1 MAYNTNI
8 TPGNPPLLWDKF
20 KSALDE
26 VNANFVTIGATLA
39 GGEQKTITNTTQA
52 SPVVVT
58 TSTAHGLTDGQR
70 VTITDVVGMTQLNG
84 NTYYADVL
92 TSNTFALYTDAG
104 ISSAVNGTGFTAYAS
119 GGKTQ
124 GLNEFST
131 LNLEALTTSVKPADD
146 AQKVLGDATHKWK
159 EVHVAETLA
168 TAGNEDNGLY
178 LGTAHV
184 KGESGKVDLPFG
196 STINGDLIIDP
207 EKRYFRYINL
217 DDGDIVEADHTNDTL
232 SFYGGT
238 GVQLVAGSDADSI
251 TFINDG
257 VTQAIASTG
266 ITVSSATGNVTFT
279 NTGVT
284 SAQNTT
290 NIPGRA
296 TGRTPGEGVTVSSTT
311 GAVQFTNTGVLEVQ
325 QGFGITVS
333 TDPAT
338 GVVTVSNGAPA
349 VPTFQQIAVDGQT
362 SLAADSTA
370 DILTFE
376 PGYGI
381 GITLDSPND
390 KITIAV
396 DSKIDITG
404 SVFADDSGLLVDGV
418 EGKIVGAVDT
428 TSLRTSESKIA
439 LGEDA
444 GQTSQGTASIAI
456 GSGAGQT
463 TQGYS
468 SVAMGDSAGQTTQ
481 GNNAVALGRRAQ
493 FTGGGDG
500 AVGIGYN
507 AGYTGQG
514 ANAVAI
520 GYDAGRTNQ
529 ATNSIVINATG
540 VALENT
546 TVSSLVIKTIRN
558 AESNTLLTYD
568 DTTGEVTYTD
578 AITTLAA
585 NIDQTTVNIGAT
597 TATAINIGNSG
608 STTTIDGTVSFSTA
622 LVANNIT
629 ADDSIQ
635 ITTAVGAN
643 NGITLNP
650 QGTDTSVNITA
661 DALRL
666 FGTPV
671 TDNIKAVGGLEG
683 DLTGSVFGD
692 DSAMLVN
699 GLDSKLVGDIDSVN
713 IHGQAFKADT
723 IVNNTGTTLDLT
735 AAGFL
740 NIYGGDTD
748 AGVSNIQLDKQG
760 INHIELKTEPGNPAD
775 PTDYARVAIN
785 AGTNEG
791 DVRIGTP
798 TSTRNQVVEVYNA
811 TVYGTLVGTIEGSIV
826 GDVKGSIVAD
836 DSTVIVDGVAGK
848 VLGPIS
854 TIVGDMESITG
865 PGAISIDTLS
875 TEITTTGADAFSIA
889 DGTIGQMKHIVLL
902 AHGGDATIEP
912 DTFANGTAVTLN
924 AANDC
929 VTLLYTTNG
938 WMIIAGQSFD
948 LNP

>member
-39 GGEQKTITNTTQA
+39 GGEQKTITNATQA

-119 GGKTQ
+119 GGNTQ

-159 EVHVAETLA
+159 EVHIAETLA
-168 TAGNEDNGLY
+168 SAGNEDNGLY

-266 ITVSSATGNVTFT
+266 ITVSSATGNVTIT

-296 TGRTPGEGVTVSSTT
+296 AGRTAGEGITVSSIT

-338 GVVTVSNGAPA
+338 GIATVSNGAPA

-362 SLAADSTA
+362 SIAADSTA
-370 DILTFE
+370 DILRFE

-396 DSKIDITG
+396 DPKIDITG

-418 EGKIVGAVDT
+418 EGKIVGDIETA
-428 TSLRTSESKIA
+428 SLRTSEDAIILGNGATAGAEAVSIGKNAGSSGDYSQAIGNNAGNTGQGVAAVA
-439 LGEDA
+439 LGSQSGETAQGDKTVAVGQYA
-444 GQTSQGTASIAI
+444 GKTSQGQNSIPIGWEAGKTSQGTTATAVGNSAGVTNQGQNATAIGAGAGVTNQGQNALAIGVGAGTTSQAANSIAI
-456 GSGAGQT
+456 
-463 TQGYS
+463 
-468 SVAMGDSAGQTTQ
+468 
-481 GNNAVALGRRAQ
+481 
-493 FTGGGDG
+493 
-500 AVGIGYN
+500 
-507 AGYTGQG
+507 
-514 ANAVAI
+514 
-520 GYDAGRTNQ
+520 
-529 ATNSIVINATG
+529 NATSG
-540 VALENT
+540 VLENT
-546 TVSSLVIKTIRN
+546 TASSLVIKPIRSVVGTTMLMYN
-558 AESNTLLTYD
+558 A
-568 DTTGEVTYTD
+568 TTGEVSHT
-578 AITTLAA
+578 
-585 NIDQTTVNIGAT
+585 
-597 TATAINIGNSG
+597 G
-608 STTTIDGTVSFSTA
+608 S
-622 LVANNIT
+622 
-629 ADDSIQ
+629 
-635 ITTAVGAN
+635 
-643 NGITLNP
+643 
-650 QGTDTSVNITA
+650 
-661 DALRL
+661 
-666 FGTPV
+666 PV
-671 TDNIKAVGGLEG
+671 TDIK
-683 DLTGSVFGD
+683 GSVFGD
-692 DSAMLVN
+692 DS
-699 GLDSKLVGDIDSVN
+699 
-713 IHGQAFKADT
+713 
-723 IVNNTGTTLDLT
+723 TLL
-735 AAGFL
+735 
-740 NIYGGDTD
+740 
-748 AGVSNIQLDKQG
+748 
-760 INHIELKTEPGNPAD
+760 
-775 PTDYARVAIN
+775 
-785 AGTNEG
+785 
-791 DVRIGTP
+791 
-798 TSTRNQVVEVYNA
+798 
-811 TVYGTLVGTIEGSIV
+811 
-826 GDVKGSIVAD
+826 
-836 DSTVIVDGVAGK
+836 VDGVS
-848 VLGPIS
+848 S
-854 TIVGDMESITG
+854 TI
-865 PGAISIDTLS
+865 PA
-875 TEITTTGADAFSIA
+875 A
-889 DGTIGQMKHIVLL
+889 VL
-902 AHGGDATIEP
+902 
-912 DTFANGTAVTLN
+912 NGTATIDIRGSVFGDDSSVVIDGATGTVTGKIAPN
-924 AANDC
+924 SAAPSSETEAAEVGEIRVDDNY
-929 VTLLYTTNG
+929 VYVRKSTG
-938 WMIIAGQSFD
+938 WGKIAIGGWV
-948 LNP
+948 

>member
-39 GGEQKTITNTTQA
+39 GGEQKTITNATQA

-159 EVHVAETLA
+159 EVHVAETLDS
-168 TAGNEDNGLY
+168 AGNEDNGLY

-266 ITVSSATGNVTFT
+266 ITVSSATGNVTIT

-296 TGRTPGEGVTVSSTT
+296 AGRTAGEGITVSSIT

-362 SLAADSTA
+362 SIAADSTA

-381 GITLDSPND
+381 GITLTSIED

-396 DSKIDITG
+396 DPKIDITG

-428 TSLRTSESKIA
+428 TSLRTSEFKIA
-439 LGEDA
+439 LGKSTGETNQGNLAVAIGYEAGQENQGANSVAIGANSGETNQGGDAVAVGIDAGGTSQGDFSIAVGYYA
-444 GQTSQGTASIAI
+444 GQTSQGQNSIAI
-456 GSGAGQT
+456 GWEAGKTSQGTTATAVGNSAGVTNQGQNATAIGAGAGVT
-463 TQGYS
+463 NQG
-468 SVAMGDSAGQTTQ
+468 Q
-481 GNNAVALGRRAQ
+481 NAL
-493 FTGGGDG
+493 
-500 AVGIGYN
+500 
-507 AGYTGQG
+507 
-514 ANAVAI
+514 AI
-520 GYDAGRTNQ
+520 GVGAGTTSQ
-529 ATNSIVINATG
+529 AANSIAINATSG
-540 VALENT
+540 VLENT
-546 TVSSLVIKTIRN
+546 TASSLVIKPIRSVVGTTMLMYN
-558 AESNTLLTYD
+558 A
-568 DTTGEVTYTD
+568 TTGEVSHT
-578 AITTLAA
+578 
-585 NIDQTTVNIGAT
+585 
-597 TATAINIGNSG
+597 G
-608 STTTIDGTVSFSTA
+608 S
-622 LVANNIT
+622 
-629 ADDSIQ
+629 
-635 ITTAVGAN
+635 
-643 NGITLNP
+643 
-650 QGTDTSVNITA
+650 
-661 DALRL
+661 
-666 FGTPV
+666 PV
-671 TDNIKAVGGLEG
+671 TDIK
-683 DLTGSVFGD
+683 GSVFGD
-692 DSAMLVN
+692 DS
-699 GLDSKLVGDIDSVN
+699 
-713 IHGQAFKADT
+713 
-723 IVNNTGTTLDLT
+723 TLL
-735 AAGFL
+735 
-740 NIYGGDTD
+740 
-748 AGVSNIQLDKQG
+748 
-760 INHIELKTEPGNPAD
+760 
-775 PTDYARVAIN
+775 
-785 AGTNEG
+785 
-791 DVRIGTP
+791 
-798 TSTRNQVVEVYNA
+798 
-811 TVYGTLVGTIEGSIV
+811 
-826 GDVKGSIVAD
+826 
-836 DSTVIVDGVAGK
+836 VDGVS
-848 VLGPIS
+848 S
-854 TIVGDMESITG
+854 TI
-865 PGAISIDTLS
+865 PA
-875 TEITTTGADAFSIA
+875 A
-889 DGTIGQMKHIVLL
+889 VL
-902 AHGGDATIEP
+902 
-912 DTFANGTAVTLN
+912 NGTATIDIRGSVFGDDSSVVIDGATGTVTGKIAPN
-924 AANDC
+924 SAAPSSETEAAEVGEIRVDDNY
-929 VTLLYTTNG
+929 VYVRKSTG
-938 WMIIAGQSFD
+938 WGKIAIGGWG
-948 LNP
+948 

>member
-39 GGEQKTITNTTQA
+39 GGEQKTITNATQA

-159 EVHVAETLA
+159 EVHVAETLDS
-168 TAGNEDNGLY
+168 AGNEDNGLY

-266 ITVSSATGNVTFT
+266 ITVSSATGNVTIT

-296 TGRTPGEGVTVSSTT
+296 AGRTAGEGITVSSIT

-362 SLAADSTA
+362 SIAADSTA

-381 GITLDSPND
+381 GITLTSIED

-396 DSKIDITG
+396 DPKIDITG

-428 TSLRTSESKIA
+428 TSLRTSEFKIA
-439 LGEDA
+439 LGKSTGETNQGNLAVAIGYEAGQENQGANSVAIGANSGETNQGGDAVAVGIDAGGTSQGDFSIAVGYYA
-444 GQTSQGTASIAI
+444 GQTSQGQNSIAI
-456 GSGAGQT
+456 GWEAGKTSQGTTATAVGNSAGVTNQGQNATAIGAGAGVT
-463 TQGYS
+463 NQG
-468 SVAMGDSAGQTTQ
+468 Q
-481 GNNAVALGRRAQ
+481 NAL
-493 FTGGGDG
+493 
-500 AVGIGYN
+500 
-507 AGYTGQG
+507 
-514 ANAVAI
+514 AI
-520 GYDAGRTNQ
+520 GVGAGTTSQ
-529 ATNSIVINATG
+529 AANSIAINATSG
-540 VALENT
+540 VLENT
-546 TVSSLVIKTIRN
+546 TASSLVIKPIRSVVGTTMLMYN
-558 AESNTLLTYD
+558 A
-568 DTTGEVTYTD
+568 TTGEVSHT
-578 AITTLAA
+578 
-585 NIDQTTVNIGAT
+585 
-597 TATAINIGNSG
+597 G
-608 STTTIDGTVSFSTA
+608 S
-622 LVANNIT
+622 
-629 ADDSIQ
+629 
-635 ITTAVGAN
+635 
-643 NGITLNP
+643 
-650 QGTDTSVNITA
+650 
-661 DALRL
+661 
-666 FGTPV
+666 PV
-671 TDNIKAVGGLEG
+671 TDIK
-683 DLTGSVFGD
+683 GSVFGD
-692 DSAMLVN
+692 DS
-699 GLDSKLVGDIDSVN
+699 
-713 IHGQAFKADT
+713 
-723 IVNNTGTTLDLT
+723 TLL
-735 AAGFL
+735 
-740 NIYGGDTD
+740 
-748 AGVSNIQLDKQG
+748 
-760 INHIELKTEPGNPAD
+760 
-775 PTDYARVAIN
+775 
-785 AGTNEG
+785 
-791 DVRIGTP
+791 
-798 TSTRNQVVEVYNA
+798 
-811 TVYGTLVGTIEGSIV
+811 
-826 GDVKGSIVAD
+826 
-836 DSTVIVDGVAGK
+836 VDGVS
-848 VLGPIS
+848 S
-854 TIVGDMESITG
+854 TI
-865 PGAISIDTLS
+865 PA
-875 TEITTTGADAFSIA
+875 A
-889 DGTIGQMKHIVLL
+889 VL
-902 AHGGDATIEP
+902 
-912 DTFANGTAVTLN
+912 NGTATIDIRGSVFGDDSSVVIDGATGTVTGKIAPN
-924 AANDC
+924 SAAPSSETEAAEVGEIRVDDNY
-929 VTLLYTTNG
+929 VYVRKSTG
-938 WMIIAGQSFD
+938 WGKIAIGGWV
-948 LNP
+948 

>member
-39 GGEQKTITNTTQA
+39 GGEQKTITNATQA

-119 GGKTQ
+119 GGNTQ

-159 EVHVAETLA
+159 EVHIAETLA
-168 TAGNEDNGLY
+168 SAGNEDNGLY

-266 ITVSSATGNVTFT
+266 ITVSSATGNVTIT

-296 TGRTPGEGVTVSSTT
+296 AGRTAGEGITVSSIT

-338 GVVTVSNGAPA
+338 GIATVSNGAPA

-362 SLAADSTA
+362 SIAADSTA
-370 DILTFE
+370 DILRFE

-418 EGKIVGAVDT
+418 EGKIVGNIETA
-428 TSLRTSESKIA
+428 SLRTSEDAIILGNGATAGAEAVSIGKNAGDSGDYSQAIGNNAGNTGQGVAAVA
-439 LGEDA
+439 LGSQSGETAQGDKAVAVGQYA
-444 GQTSQGTASIAI
+444 GQTSQGQNSIAI
-456 GSGAGQT
+456 GWEAGKTSQGTTATAVGNSAGVTNQGQNATAIGAGAGVT
-463 TQGYS
+463 NQG
-468 SVAMGDSAGQTTQ
+468 Q
-481 GNNAVALGRRAQ
+481 NAL
-493 FTGGGDG
+493 
-500 AVGIGYN
+500 
-507 AGYTGQG
+507 
-514 ANAVAI
+514 AI
-520 GYDAGRTNQ
+520 GVGAGTTSQ
-529 ATNSIVINATG
+529 AANSIAINATSG
-540 VALENT
+540 VLENT
-546 TVSSLVIKTIRN
+546 TASSLVIKPIRSVVGTTMLMYN
-558 AESNTLLTYD
+558 A
-568 DTTGEVTYTD
+568 TTGEVSHT
-578 AITTLAA
+578 
-585 NIDQTTVNIGAT
+585 
-597 TATAINIGNSG
+597 G
-608 STTTIDGTVSFSTA
+608 S
-622 LVANNIT
+622 
-629 ADDSIQ
+629 
-635 ITTAVGAN
+635 
-643 NGITLNP
+643 
-650 QGTDTSVNITA
+650 
-661 DALRL
+661 
-666 FGTPV
+666 PV
-671 TDNIKAVGGLEG
+671 TDIK
-683 DLTGSVFGD
+683 GSVFGD
-692 DSAMLVN
+692 DS
-699 GLDSKLVGDIDSVN
+699 
-713 IHGQAFKADT
+713 
-723 IVNNTGTTLDLT
+723 TLL
-735 AAGFL
+735 
-740 NIYGGDTD
+740 
-748 AGVSNIQLDKQG
+748 
-760 INHIELKTEPGNPAD
+760 
-775 PTDYARVAIN
+775 
-785 AGTNEG
+785 
-791 DVRIGTP
+791 
-798 TSTRNQVVEVYNA
+798 
-811 TVYGTLVGTIEGSIV
+811 
-826 GDVKGSIVAD
+826 
-836 DSTVIVDGVAGK
+836 VDGVS
-848 VLGPIS
+848 S
-854 TIVGDMESITG
+854 TI
-865 PGAISIDTLS
+865 PA
-875 TEITTTGADAFSIA
+875 A
-889 DGTIGQMKHIVLL
+889 VL
-902 AHGGDATIEP
+902 
-912 DTFANGTAVTLN
+912 NGTATIDIRGSVFGDDSSVVIDGATGTVTGKIAPN
-924 AANDC
+924 SAAPSSETEAAEVGEIRVDDNY
-929 VTLLYTTNG
+929 VYVRKSTG
-938 WMIIAGQSFD
+938 WGRIAIGGWV
-948 LNP
+948 

>member
-39 GGEQKTITNTTQA
+39 GGEQKTITNATQA

-119 GGKTQ
+119 GGNTQ

-159 EVHVAETLA
+159 EVHIAETLA
-168 TAGNEDNGLY
+168 SAGNEDNGLY

-266 ITVSSATGNVTFT
+266 ITVSSATGNVTIT

-296 TGRTPGEGVTVSSTT
+296 AGRTAGEGITVSSIT

-362 SLAADSTA
+362 SIAADSTA

-381 GITLDSPND
+381 GITLTSVQD

-396 DSKIDITG
+396 DPKIDITG

-428 TSLRTSESKIA
+428 TSLRTSELKIA
-439 LGEDA
+439 LGKSTGETNQGSLAVAIGYEAGQENQGANSVAIGVNSGETNQGGDAVAVGIDAGGTSQGDFSIALGYYA
-444 GQTSQGTASIAI
+444 GQTSQGQNSIAI
-456 GSGAGQT
+456 GWQAGKTSQGTTATAVGNSAGVTNQGQDATAIGAGAGVT
-463 TQGYS
+463 NQG
-468 SVAMGDSAGQTTQ
+468 Q
-481 GNNAVALGRRAQ
+481 NAL
-493 FTGGGDG
+493 
-500 AVGIGYN
+500 
-507 AGYTGQG
+507 
-514 ANAVAI
+514 AI
-520 GYDAGRTNQ
+520 GAGAGTTSQ
-529 ATNSIVINATG
+529 AANSIAINATSG
-540 VALENT
+540 VLENT
-546 TVSSLVIKTIRN
+546 TASSLVIKPIRSVVGTTMLMYN
-558 AESNTLLTYD
+558 A
-568 DTTGEVTYTD
+568 TTGEVSHT
-578 AITTLAA
+578 
-585 NIDQTTVNIGAT
+585 
-597 TATAINIGNSG
+597 G
-608 STTTIDGTVSFSTA
+608 S
-622 LVANNIT
+622 
-629 ADDSIQ
+629 
-635 ITTAVGAN
+635 
-643 NGITLNP
+643 
-650 QGTDTSVNITA
+650 
-661 DALRL
+661 
-666 FGTPV
+666 PV
-671 TDNIKAVGGLEG
+671 TDIK
-683 DLTGSVFGD
+683 GSVFGD
-692 DSAMLVN
+692 DS
-699 GLDSKLVGDIDSVN
+699 
-713 IHGQAFKADT
+713 
-723 IVNNTGTTLDLT
+723 TLL
-735 AAGFL
+735 
-740 NIYGGDTD
+740 
-748 AGVSNIQLDKQG
+748 
-760 INHIELKTEPGNPAD
+760 
-775 PTDYARVAIN
+775 
-785 AGTNEG
+785 
-791 DVRIGTP
+791 
-798 TSTRNQVVEVYNA
+798 
-811 TVYGTLVGTIEGSIV
+811 
-826 GDVKGSIVAD
+826 
-836 DSTVIVDGVAGK
+836 VDGVS
-848 VLGPIS
+848 S
-854 TIVGDMESITG
+854 TI
-865 PGAISIDTLS
+865 PA
-875 TEITTTGADAFSIA
+875 A
-889 DGTIGQMKHIVLL
+889 VL
-902 AHGGDATIEP
+902 
-912 DTFANGTAVTLN
+912 NGTATIDIRGSVFGDDSSVVIDGATGTVTGKIAPN
-924 AANDC
+924 SAAPSSETEAAEVGEIRVDDNY
-929 VTLLYTTNG
+929 VYVRKSTG
-938 WMIIAGQSFD
+938 WGKIAIGGWV
-948 LNP
+948 

>member
-39 GGEQKTITNTTQA
+39 GGEQKTITNATQA

-119 GGKTQ
+119 GGNTQ

-159 EVHVAETLA
+159 EVHVAETLDS
-168 TAGNEDNGLY
+168 AGNEDNGLY

-266 ITVSSATGNVTFT
+266 ISVSSATGNVTIT

-290 NIPGRA
+290 NIPSRA
-296 TGRTPGEGVTVSSTT
+296 TGRTPGEGISVSATT

-338 GVVTVSNGAPA
+338 GVATVSNGAPA

-362 SLAADSTA
+362 SIAADSTA

-381 GITLDSPND
+381 GITLTSIED

-396 DSKIDITG
+396 DPKIDITG

-428 TSLRTSESKIA
+428 TSLRTSEFKIA
-439 LGEDA
+439 LGKSTGETNQGNLAVAIGYEAGQENQGANSVAIGANSGETNQGGDAVAVGIDAGGTSQGDFSIAVGYYA
-444 GQTSQGTASIAI
+444 GQTSQGQNSIAI
-456 GSGAGQT
+456 GWEAGKTSQGTTATAVGNSAGVTNQGQNATAIGAGAGVT
-463 TQGYS
+463 NQG
-468 SVAMGDSAGQTTQ
+468 Q
-481 GNNAVALGRRAQ
+481 NAL
-493 FTGGGDG
+493 
-500 AVGIGYN
+500 
-507 AGYTGQG
+507 
-514 ANAVAI
+514 AI
-520 GYDAGRTNQ
+520 GVGAGTTSQ
-529 ATNSIVINATG
+529 AANSIAINATSG
-540 VALENT
+540 VLENT
-546 TVSSLVIKTIRN
+546 TASSLVIKPIRSVVGTTMLMYN
-558 AESNTLLTYD
+558 A
-568 DTTGEVTYTD
+568 TTGEVSHT
-578 AITTLAA
+578 
-585 NIDQTTVNIGAT
+585 
-597 TATAINIGNSG
+597 G
-608 STTTIDGTVSFSTA
+608 S
-622 LVANNIT
+622 
-629 ADDSIQ
+629 
-635 ITTAVGAN
+635 
-643 NGITLNP
+643 
-650 QGTDTSVNITA
+650 
-661 DALRL
+661 
-666 FGTPV
+666 PV
-671 TDNIKAVGGLEG
+671 TDIK
-683 DLTGSVFGD
+683 GSVFGD
-692 DSAMLVN
+692 DS
-699 GLDSKLVGDIDSVN
+699 
-713 IHGQAFKADT
+713 
-723 IVNNTGTTLDLT
+723 TLL
-735 AAGFL
+735 
-740 NIYGGDTD
+740 
-748 AGVSNIQLDKQG
+748 
-760 INHIELKTEPGNPAD
+760 
-775 PTDYARVAIN
+775 
-785 AGTNEG
+785 
-791 DVRIGTP
+791 
-798 TSTRNQVVEVYNA
+798 
-811 TVYGTLVGTIEGSIV
+811 
-826 GDVKGSIVAD
+826 
-836 DSTVIVDGVAGK
+836 VDGVS
-848 VLGPIS
+848 S
-854 TIVGDMESITG
+854 TI
-865 PGAISIDTLS
+865 PA
-875 TEITTTGADAFSIA
+875 A
-889 DGTIGQMKHIVLL
+889 VL
-902 AHGGDATIEP
+902 
-912 DTFANGTAVTLN
+912 NGTATIDIRGSVFGDDSSVVIDGATGTVTGKIAPN
-924 AANDC
+924 SAAPSSESEVAEVGEIRVDDSY
-929 VTLLYTTNG
+929 VYVRKSTG
-938 WMIIAGQSFD
+938 WGKIAIGGWV
-948 LNP
+948 

>member
-39 GGEQKTITNTTQA
+39 GGEQKTITNATQA

-159 EVHVAETLA
+159 EVHVAETLDS
-168 TAGNEDNGLY
+168 AGNEDNGLY

-266 ITVSSATGNVTFT
+266 ISVSSATGNVTIT

-290 NIPGRA
+290 NIPSRA
-296 TGRTPGEGVTVSSTT
+296 TGRTPGEGISVSATT

-333 TDPAT
+333 TDGAT
-338 GVVTVSNGAPA
+338 GITTVSNGAPA

-362 SLAADSTA
+362 SIAADSTA

-376 PGYGI
+376 SGYGI

-396 DSKIDITG
+396 DPKIDITG

-428 TSLRTSESKIA
+428 TSLRTSEFKIA
-439 LGEDA
+439 LGKSTGETNQGNLAVAIGYEAGQENQGANSVAIGANSGETNQGGDAVAVGIDAGGTSQGDFSIAVGYYA
-444 GQTSQGTASIAI
+444 GQTSQGQNSIAI
-456 GSGAGQT
+456 GWEAGKTSQGTTATAVGNSAGVTNQGQNATAIGAGAGVT
-463 TQGYS
+463 NQG
-468 SVAMGDSAGQTTQ
+468 Q
-481 GNNAVALGRRAQ
+481 NAL
-493 FTGGGDG
+493 
-500 AVGIGYN
+500 
-507 AGYTGQG
+507 
-514 ANAVAI
+514 AI
-520 GYDAGRTNQ
+520 GVGAGTTSQ
-529 ATNSIVINATG
+529 AANSIAINATSG
-540 VALENT
+540 VLENT
-546 TVSSLVIKTIRN
+546 TASSLVIKPIRSVVGTTMLMYN
-558 AESNTLLTYD
+558 A
-568 DTTGEVTYTD
+568 TTGEVSHT
-578 AITTLAA
+578 
-585 NIDQTTVNIGAT
+585 
-597 TATAINIGNSG
+597 G
-608 STTTIDGTVSFSTA
+608 S
-622 LVANNIT
+622 
-629 ADDSIQ
+629 
-635 ITTAVGAN
+635 
-643 NGITLNP
+643 
-650 QGTDTSVNITA
+650 
-661 DALRL
+661 
-666 FGTPV
+666 PV
-671 TDNIKAVGGLEG
+671 TDIK
-683 DLTGSVFGD
+683 GSVFGD
-692 DSAMLVN
+692 DS
-699 GLDSKLVGDIDSVN
+699 
-713 IHGQAFKADT
+713 
-723 IVNNTGTTLDLT
+723 TLL
-735 AAGFL
+735 
-740 NIYGGDTD
+740 
-748 AGVSNIQLDKQG
+748 
-760 INHIELKTEPGNPAD
+760 
-775 PTDYARVAIN
+775 
-785 AGTNEG
+785 
-791 DVRIGTP
+791 
-798 TSTRNQVVEVYNA
+798 
-811 TVYGTLVGTIEGSIV
+811 
-826 GDVKGSIVAD
+826 
-836 DSTVIVDGVAGK
+836 VDGVS
-848 VLGPIS
+848 S
-854 TIVGDMESITG
+854 TI
-865 PGAISIDTLS
+865 PA
-875 TEITTTGADAFSIA
+875 A
-889 DGTIGQMKHIVLL
+889 VL
-902 AHGGDATIEP
+902 
-912 DTFANGTAVTLN
+912 NGTATIDIRGSVFGDDSSVVIDGATGTVTGKIAPN
-924 AANDC
+924 SAAPSSESEVAEVGEIRVDDSY
-929 VTLLYTTNG
+929 VYVRKSTG
-938 WMIIAGQSFD
+938 WGKIAIGGWV
-948 LNP
+948 

>member
-39 GGEQKTITNTTQA
+39 GGEQKTITNATQA

-119 GGKTQ
+119 GGNTQ

-159 EVHVAETLA
+159 EVHIAETLA
-168 TAGNEDNGLY
+168 SAGNEDNGLY

-266 ITVSSATGNVTFT
+266 ITVSSATGNVTIT

-296 TGRTPGEGVTVSSTT
+296 AGRTAGEGITVSSIT

-362 SLAADSTA
+362 SIAADSTA

-381 GITLDSPND
+381 GITLTSIED

-396 DSKIDITG
+396 DPKIDITG

-428 TSLRTSESKIA
+428 TSLRTSELKIA
-439 LGEDA
+439 LGKSTGETNQGSLAVAIGYEAGQENQGANSVAIGVNSGETNQGGDAVAVGIDAGGTSQGDFSIAVGYYA
-444 GQTSQGTASIAI
+444 GQTSQGQNSIAI
-456 GSGAGQT
+456 GWEAGKTSQGTTATAVGNSAGVTNQGQNATAIGAGAGVT
-463 TQGYS
+463 NQG
-468 SVAMGDSAGQTTQ
+468 Q
-481 GNNAVALGRRAQ
+481 NAL
-493 FTGGGDG
+493 
-500 AVGIGYN
+500 
-507 AGYTGQG
+507 
-514 ANAVAI
+514 AI
-520 GYDAGRTNQ
+520 GVGAGTTSQ
-529 ATNSIVINATG
+529 AANSIAINATSG
-540 VALENT
+540 VLENT
-546 TVSSLVIKTIRN
+546 TASSLVIKPIRSVVGTTMLMYN
-558 AESNTLLTYD
+558 AA
-568 DTTGEVTYTD
+568 TGEVSHT
-578 AITTLAA
+578 
-585 NIDQTTVNIGAT
+585 
-597 TATAINIGNSG
+597 G
-608 STTTIDGTVSFSTA
+608 S
-622 LVANNIT
+622 
-629 ADDSIQ
+629 
-635 ITTAVGAN
+635 
-643 NGITLNP
+643 
-650 QGTDTSVNITA
+650 
-661 DALRL
+661 
-666 FGTPV
+666 PV
-671 TDNIKAVGGLEG
+671 TDIK
-683 DLTGSVFGD
+683 GSVFGD
-692 DSAMLVN
+692 DS
-699 GLDSKLVGDIDSVN
+699 
-713 IHGQAFKADT
+713 
-723 IVNNTGTTLDLT
+723 TLL
-735 AAGFL
+735 
-740 NIYGGDTD
+740 
-748 AGVSNIQLDKQG
+748 
-760 INHIELKTEPGNPAD
+760 
-775 PTDYARVAIN
+775 
-785 AGTNEG
+785 
-791 DVRIGTP
+791 
-798 TSTRNQVVEVYNA
+798 
-811 TVYGTLVGTIEGSIV
+811 
-826 GDVKGSIVAD
+826 
-836 DSTVIVDGVAGK
+836 VDGVS
-848 VLGPIS
+848 S
-854 TIVGDMESITG
+854 TI
-865 PGAISIDTLS
+865 PA
-875 TEITTTGADAFSIA
+875 A
-889 DGTIGQMKHIVLL
+889 VL
-902 AHGGDATIEP
+902 
-912 DTFANGTAVTLN
+912 NGTATIDIRGSVFGDDSSVVIDGATGTVTGKIAPN
-924 AANDC
+924 SAAPGSETEAAEVGEIRVDDNY
-929 VTLLYTTNG
+929 VYVRKSTG
-938 WMIIAGQSFD
+938 WGRIAIGGWV
-948 LNP
+948 

>member
-39 GGEQKTITNTTQA
+39 GGEQKTITNATQA

-92 TSNTFALYTDAG
+92 TGNTFALYTDAG
-104 ISSAVNGTGFTAYAS
+104 ISSAVNGTAFTAYSS

-131 LNLEALTTSVKPADD
+131 LNLEALTTSVKPAADSV
-146 AQKVLGDATHKWK
+146 KVLGDATHKWK
-159 EVHVAETLA
+159 EVHVAETLSS
-168 TAGNEDNGLY
+168 AGNEDNGLY

-266 ITVSSATGNVTFT
+266 ITVSSATGNVTIT

-296 TGRTPGEGVTVSSTT
+296 AGRTAGEGITVSSIT

-362 SLAADSTA
+362 SIAADSTA

-381 GITLDSPND
+381 GITLTSIED

-396 DSKIDITG
+396 DPKIDITG

-418 EGKIVGAVDT
+418 EGKIIGPVDT
-428 TSLRTSESKIA
+428 TSLRTSEITIA
-439 LGEDA
+439 LGKQTGKTSQGDFAVAIGNLAGETSQGLGAVAVGYYAGKTTQGTSAVALGDQAGETSQGNSAVAIGDQAGETTQGAESVAIGKGSGETTQGTYAQAIGNNAGNTNQGQNAVALGSQAGENNQGAKAIALGQYA
-444 GQTSQGTASIAI
+444 GQTSQAA
-456 GSGAGQT
+456 
-463 TQGYS
+463 
-468 SVAMGDSAGQTTQ
+468 
-481 GNNAVALGRRAQ
+481 
-493 FTGGGDG
+493 
-500 AVGIGYN
+500 
-507 AGYTGQG
+507 
-514 ANAVAI
+514 
-520 GYDAGRTNQ
+520 
-529 ATNSIVINATG
+529 NSIVINATG
-540 VALENT
+540 SAVENT
-546 TVSSLVIKTIRN
+546 TASSLVIKPIRN
-558 AESNTLLTYD
+558 AVG
-568 DTTGEVTYTD
+568 TTMLMYNATSGEVSYT
-578 AITTLAA
+578 
-585 NIDQTTVNIGAT
+585 
-597 TATAINIGNSG
+597 G
-608 STTTIDGTVSFSTA
+608 S
-622 LVANNIT
+622 
-629 ADDSIQ
+629 
-635 ITTAVGAN
+635 
-643 NGITLNP
+643 
-650 QGTDTSVNITA
+650 
-661 DALRL
+661 
-666 FGTPV
+666 PV
-671 TDNIKAVGGLEG
+671 TDIK
-683 DLTGSVFGD
+683 GSVFGD
-692 DSAMLVN
+692 DSTL
-699 GLDSKLVGDIDSVN
+699 LID
-713 IHGQAFKADT
+713 A
-723 IVNNTGTTLDLT
+723 
-735 AAGFL
+735 
-740 NIYGGDTD
+740 
-748 AGVSNIQLDKQG
+748 VS
-760 INHIELKTEPGNPAD
+760 
-775 PTDYARVAIN
+775 
-785 AGTNEG
+785 
-791 DVRIGTP
+791 
-798 TSTRNQVVEVYNA
+798 
-811 TVYGTLVGTIEGSIV
+811 
-826 GDVKGSIVAD
+826 
-836 DSTVIVDGVAGK
+836 
-848 VLGPIS
+848 S
-854 TIVGDMESITG
+854 TI
-865 PGAISIDTLS
+865 PA
-875 TEITTTGADAFSIA
+875 A
-889 DGTIGQMKHIVLL
+889 VL
-902 AHGGDATIEP
+902 
-912 DTFANGTAVTLN
+912 NGTATIDIRGSVFGDDSSVVIDGATGTVTGKIAPN
-924 AANDC
+924 SAAPSSESEVAEVGEIRVDDSY
-929 VTLLYTTNG
+929 VYVRKSTG
-938 WMIIAGQSFD
+938 WGKIAIGGWV
-948 LNP
+948 

>member
-39 GGEQKTITNTTQA
+39 GGEQKTITNATQA

-119 GGKTQ
+119 GGNTQ

-159 EVHVAETLA
+159 EVHIAETLA
-168 TAGNEDNGLY
+168 SAGNEDNGLY

-266 ITVSSATGNVTFT
+266 ITVSSATGNVTIT

-296 TGRTPGEGVTVSSTT
+296 AGRTAGEGITVSSIT

-362 SLAADSTA
+362 SIAADSTA

-381 GITLDSPND
+381 GITLTSIED

-396 DSKIDITG
+396 DPKIDITG

-428 TSLRTSESKIA
+428 TSLRTSELKIA
-439 LGEDA
+439 LGKSTGETNQGSLAVAIGYEAGQENQGANSVAIGVNSGETNQGGDAVAVGIDAGGTSQGDFSIALGYYA
-444 GQTSQGTASIAI
+444 GQTSQGQNSIAI
-456 GSGAGQT
+456 GWQAGKTSQGTTATAVGNSAGVTNQGQDATAIGAGAGVT
-463 TQGYS
+463 NQG
-468 SVAMGDSAGQTTQ
+468 Q
-481 GNNAVALGRRAQ
+481 NAL
-493 FTGGGDG
+493 
-500 AVGIGYN
+500 
-507 AGYTGQG
+507 
-514 ANAVAI
+514 AI
-520 GYDAGRTNQ
+520 GAGAGTTSQ
-529 ATNSIVINATG
+529 AANSIAINATSG
-540 VALENT
+540 VLENT
-546 TVSSLVIKTIRN
+546 TASSLVIKPIRSVVGTTMLMYN
-558 AESNTLLTYD
+558 A
-568 DTTGEVTYTD
+568 TTGEVSHT
-578 AITTLAA
+578 
-585 NIDQTTVNIGAT
+585 
-597 TATAINIGNSG
+597 G
-608 STTTIDGTVSFSTA
+608 S
-622 LVANNIT
+622 
-629 ADDSIQ
+629 
-635 ITTAVGAN
+635 
-643 NGITLNP
+643 
-650 QGTDTSVNITA
+650 
-661 DALRL
+661 
-666 FGTPV
+666 PV
-671 TDNIKAVGGLEG
+671 TDIK
-683 DLTGSVFGD
+683 GSVFGD
-692 DSAMLVN
+692 DS
-699 GLDSKLVGDIDSVN
+699 
-713 IHGQAFKADT
+713 
-723 IVNNTGTTLDLT
+723 TLL
-735 AAGFL
+735 
-740 NIYGGDTD
+740 
-748 AGVSNIQLDKQG
+748 
-760 INHIELKTEPGNPAD
+760 
-775 PTDYARVAIN
+775 
-785 AGTNEG
+785 
-791 DVRIGTP
+791 
-798 TSTRNQVVEVYNA
+798 
-811 TVYGTLVGTIEGSIV
+811 
-826 GDVKGSIVAD
+826 
-836 DSTVIVDGVAGK
+836 VDGVS
-848 VLGPIS
+848 S
-854 TIVGDMESITG
+854 TI
-865 PGAISIDTLS
+865 PA
-875 TEITTTGADAFSIA
+875 A
-889 DGTIGQMKHIVLL
+889 VL
-902 AHGGDATIEP
+902 
-912 DTFANGTAVTLN
+912 NGTATIDIRGSVFGDDSSVVIDGATGTVTGKIAPN
-924 AANDC
+924 SAAPSSETEAAEVGEIRVDDNY
-929 VTLLYTTNG
+929 VYVRKSTG
-938 WMIIAGQSFD
+938 WGKIAIGGWV
-948 LNP
+948 

>member
-39 GGEQKTITNTTQA
+39 GGEQKTITNATQA

-119 GGKTQ
+119 GGNTQ

-159 EVHVAETLA
+159 EVHVAETLDS
-168 TAGNEDNGLY
+168 AGNEDNGLY

-266 ITVSSATGNVTFT
+266 ITVSSATGNVTIT

-296 TGRTPGEGVTVSSTT
+296 AGRTAGEGITVSSIT

-362 SLAADSTA
+362 SIAADSTA

-381 GITLDSPND
+381 GITLTSIED

-396 DSKIDITG
+396 DPKIDITG

-428 TSLRTSESKIA
+428 TSLRTSEFKIA
-439 LGEDA
+439 LGKSTGETNQGNLAVAIGYEAGQENQGANSVAIGANSGETNQGGDAVAVGIDAGGTSQGDFSIAVGYYA
-444 GQTSQGTASIAI
+444 GQTSQGQNSIAI
-456 GSGAGQT
+456 GWEAGKTSQGTTATAVGNSAGVTNQGQNATAIGAGAGVT
-463 TQGYS
+463 NQG
-468 SVAMGDSAGQTTQ
+468 Q
-481 GNNAVALGRRAQ
+481 NAL
-493 FTGGGDG
+493 
-500 AVGIGYN
+500 
-507 AGYTGQG
+507 
-514 ANAVAI
+514 AI
-520 GYDAGRTNQ
+520 GVGAGTTSQ
-529 ATNSIVINATG
+529 AANSIAINATSG
-540 VALENT
+540 VLENT
-546 TVSSLVIKTIRN
+546 TASSLVIKPIRSVVGTTMLMYN
-558 AESNTLLTYD
+558 A
-568 DTTGEVTYTD
+568 TTGEVSHT
-578 AITTLAA
+578 
-585 NIDQTTVNIGAT
+585 
-597 TATAINIGNSG
+597 G
-608 STTTIDGTVSFSTA
+608 S
-622 LVANNIT
+622 
-629 ADDSIQ
+629 
-635 ITTAVGAN
+635 
-643 NGITLNP
+643 
-650 QGTDTSVNITA
+650 
-661 DALRL
+661 
-666 FGTPV
+666 PV
-671 TDNIKAVGGLEG
+671 TDIK
-683 DLTGSVFGD
+683 GSVFGD
-692 DSAMLVN
+692 DS
-699 GLDSKLVGDIDSVN
+699 
-713 IHGQAFKADT
+713 
-723 IVNNTGTTLDLT
+723 TLL
-735 AAGFL
+735 
-740 NIYGGDTD
+740 
-748 AGVSNIQLDKQG
+748 
-760 INHIELKTEPGNPAD
+760 
-775 PTDYARVAIN
+775 
-785 AGTNEG
+785 
-791 DVRIGTP
+791 
-798 TSTRNQVVEVYNA
+798 
-811 TVYGTLVGTIEGSIV
+811 
-826 GDVKGSIVAD
+826 
-836 DSTVIVDGVAGK
+836 VDGVS
-848 VLGPIS
+848 S
-854 TIVGDMESITG
+854 TI
-865 PGAISIDTLS
+865 PA
-875 TEITTTGADAFSIA
+875 A
-889 DGTIGQMKHIVLL
+889 VL
-902 AHGGDATIEP
+902 
-912 DTFANGTAVTLN
+912 NGTATIDIRGSVFGDDSSVVIDGATGTVTGKIAPN
-924 AANDC
+924 SAAPSSETEAAEVGEIRVDDNY
-929 VTLLYTTNG
+929 VYVRKSTG
-938 WMIIAGQSFD
+938 WGKIAIGGWG
-948 LNP
+948 

>member
-39 GGEQKTITNTTQA
+39 GGEQKTITNATQA

-104 ISSAVNGTGFTAYAS
+104 ISSAVNGTAFTAYSS

-131 LNLEALTTSVKPADD
+131 LNLEALTTSVKPAADSV
-146 AQKVLGDATHKWK
+146 KVLGDATHKWK
-159 EVHVAETLA
+159 EVHVAETLSS
-168 TAGNEDNGLY
+168 AGNEDNGLY

-266 ITVSSATGNVTFT
+266 ITVSSATGNVTIT

-290 NIPGRA
+290 NIPSRA
-296 TGRTPGEGVTVSSTT
+296 TGRTPGEGISVSATT

-333 TDPAT
+333 TDGAT
-338 GVVTVSNGAPA
+338 GITTVSNGAPA

-390 KITIAV
+390 KITIAF
-396 DSKIDITG
+396 DPKIDITG

-439 LGEDA
+439 LGSSAGETNQGSDAIAIGEWA
-444 GQTSQGTASIAI
+444 GQTSQGEDAVAIGDEAGQNNQGAKAIAIGYQAGEDNQIGDAIAIGNQAGEDNQGSAAIAIGYRAGELTQLGGSVAIGYQAGYNSQAEEAVAIGHQAGETSQSASSIAI
-456 GSGAGQT
+456 GDEA
-463 TQGYS
+463 
-468 SVAMGDSAGQTTQ
+468 
-481 GNNAVALGRRAQ
+481 AQ
-493 FTGGGDG
+493 S
-500 AVGIGYN
+500 
-507 AGYTGQG
+507 GQG
-514 ANAVAI
+514 GNAIAI
-520 GYDAGRTNQ
+520 GERAGHLNQ
-529 ATNSIVINATG
+529 HANTIVINAQTETE
-540 VALENT
+540 LNT
-546 TVSSLVIKTIRN
+546 TQTGEFIVKPVRN
-558 AESNTLLTYD
+558 AVGTTMLMYNA
-568 DTTGEVTYTD
+568 TTGEVSYT
-578 AITTLAA
+578 
-585 NIDQTTVNIGAT
+585 
-597 TATAINIGNSG
+597 G
-608 STTTIDGTVSFSTA
+608 S
-622 LVANNIT
+622 
-629 ADDSIQ
+629 
-635 ITTAVGAN
+635 
-643 NGITLNP
+643 
-650 QGTDTSVNITA
+650 
-661 DALRL
+661 
-666 FGTPV
+666 PV
-671 TDNIKAVGGLEG
+671 TDIK
-683 DLTGSVFGD
+683 GSVFGD
-692 DSAMLVN
+692 DSTL
-699 GLDSKLVGDIDSVN
+699 LID
-713 IHGQAFKADT
+713 A
-723 IVNNTGTTLDLT
+723 
-735 AAGFL
+735 
-740 NIYGGDTD
+740 
-748 AGVSNIQLDKQG
+748 VS
-760 INHIELKTEPGNPAD
+760 
-775 PTDYARVAIN
+775 
-785 AGTNEG
+785 
-791 DVRIGTP
+791 
-798 TSTRNQVVEVYNA
+798 
-811 TVYGTLVGTIEGSIV
+811 
-826 GDVKGSIVAD
+826 
-836 DSTVIVDGVAGK
+836 
-848 VLGPIS
+848 S
-854 TIVGDMESITG
+854 TI
-865 PGAISIDTLS
+865 PA
-875 TEITTTGADAFSIA
+875 A
-889 DGTIGQMKHIVLL
+889 VL
-902 AHGGDATIEP
+902 
-912 DTFANGTAVTLN
+912 NGTATIDIRGSVFGDDSSVVIDGATGTVTGKIAPN
-924 AANDC
+924 SAAPSSESEVAEVGEIRVDDSY
-929 VTLLYTTNG
+929 VYVRKSTG
-938 WMIIAGQSFD
+938 WGKIAIGGWV
-948 LNP
+948 

>member
-439 LGEDA
+439 LGSSAGETNQGSDAIAIGEQA
-444 GQTSQGTASIAI
+444 GQTNQGEDAVAIGDEAGQNNQGANAIAIGYQAGEENQVSNAIAIGNQAGETTQGSAAIAIGYRAGELTQLGGSVAIGYQAGYNSQAEEAVAIGHQAGETSQSASSIAI
-456 GSGAGQT
+456 GDEAGQ
-463 TQGYS
+463 S
-468 SVAMGDSAGQTTQ
+468 
-481 GNNAVALGRRAQ
+481 
-493 FTGGGDG
+493 
-500 AVGIGYN
+500 
-507 AGYTGQG
+507 GQG
-514 ANAVAI
+514 GNAIAI
-520 GYDAGRTNQ
+520 GERAGHLNQ
-529 ATNSIVINATG
+529 HANTIVINAQTETE
-540 VALENT
+540 LNT
-546 TVSSLVIKTIRN
+546 TQTGEFIVKPVRN
-558 AESNTLLTYD
+558 AVGTTMLMYNA
-568 DTTGEVTYTD
+568 TTGEVSYT
-578 AITTLAA
+578 
-585 NIDQTTVNIGAT
+585 
-597 TATAINIGNSG
+597 G
-608 STTTIDGTVSFSTA
+608 S
-622 LVANNIT
+622 
-629 ADDSIQ
+629 
-635 ITTAVGAN
+635 
-643 NGITLNP
+643 
-650 QGTDTSVNITA
+650 
-661 DALRL
+661 
-666 FGTPV
+666 PV
-671 TDNIKAVGGLEG
+671 TDIK
-683 DLTGSVFGD
+683 GSVFGD
-692 DSAMLVN
+692 DSTL
-699 GLDSKLVGDIDSVN
+699 LID
-713 IHGQAFKADT
+713 A
-723 IVNNTGTTLDLT
+723 
-735 AAGFL
+735 
-740 NIYGGDTD
+740 
-748 AGVSNIQLDKQG
+748 VS
-760 INHIELKTEPGNPAD
+760 
-775 PTDYARVAIN
+775 
-785 AGTNEG
+785 
-791 DVRIGTP
+791 
-798 TSTRNQVVEVYNA
+798 
-811 TVYGTLVGTIEGSIV
+811 
-826 GDVKGSIVAD
+826 
-836 DSTVIVDGVAGK
+836 
-848 VLGPIS
+848 S
-854 TIVGDMESITG
+854 TI
-865 PGAISIDTLS
+865 PA
-875 TEITTTGADAFSIA
+875 A
-889 DGTIGQMKHIVLL
+889 VL
-902 AHGGDATIEP
+902 
-912 DTFANGTAVTLN
+912 NGTATIDIRGSVFGDDSSVVIDGATGTVTGKIAPN
-924 AANDC
+924 SAAPGSETEAAEVGEIRVDDSY
-929 VTLLYTTNG
+929 VYVRKSTG
-938 WMIIAGQSFD
+938 WGRIAIGGWV
-948 LNP
+948 

>member
-8 TPGNPPLLWDKF
+8 QPGTPPLVWDRF

-39 GGEQKTITNTTQA
+39 GGEQKTITNATQA

-92 TSNTFALYTDAG
+92 TSNTFALYTDTG
-104 ISSAVNGTGFTAYAS
+104 ISSAVNGTGFTAYTS

-131 LNLEALTTSVKPADD
+131 LNLEALTTSVKPAADSI
-146 AQKVLGDATHKWK
+146 KVLGDATHKWK

-266 ITVSSATGNVTFT
+266 ITVSSATGNVTIT

-290 NIPGRA
+290 NIPSRA
-296 TGRTPGEGVTVSSTT
+296 TGRTPGEGISVSATT

-333 TDPAT
+333 TDGAT
-338 GVVTVSNGAPA
+338 GITTVSNGAPA

-390 KITIAV
+390 KITIAF
-396 DSKIDITG
+396 DPKIDITG

-418 EGKIVGAVDT
+418 EGKIVGAVAT

-439 LGEDA
+439 LGLSAGETNQGSDAIAIGEQA
-444 GQTSQGTASIAI
+444 GQTNQGEDAVAIGDEAGQNNQGAKAIAIGYQAGEENQVGNAIAIGNQAGEDTQGSAAIAIGYRAGELTQLGGSVAIGYQAGYNSQAEEAVAIGHQAGETNQAASSIAI
-456 GSGAGQT
+456 GDEAGQ
-463 TQGYS
+463 S
-468 SVAMGDSAGQTTQ
+468 
-481 GNNAVALGRRAQ
+481 
-493 FTGGGDG
+493 
-500 AVGIGYN
+500 
-507 AGYTGQG
+507 GQG
-514 ANAVAI
+514 GNAIAI
-520 GYDAGRTNQ
+520 GERAGHLNQ
-529 ATNSIVINATG
+529 HANTIVINAQTETE
-540 VALENT
+540 LNT
-546 TVSSLVIKTIRN
+546 TQTGEFIVKPVRN
-558 AESNTLLTYD
+558 AVGTTMLMYNA
-568 DTTGEVTYTD
+568 TTGEVSYT
-578 AITTLAA
+578 
-585 NIDQTTVNIGAT
+585 
-597 TATAINIGNSG
+597 G
-608 STTTIDGTVSFSTA
+608 S
-622 LVANNIT
+622 
-629 ADDSIQ
+629 
-635 ITTAVGAN
+635 
-643 NGITLNP
+643 
-650 QGTDTSVNITA
+650 
-661 DALRL
+661 
-666 FGTPV
+666 PV
-671 TDNIKAVGGLEG
+671 TDIK
-683 DLTGSVFGD
+683 GSVFGD
-692 DSAMLVN
+692 DSTL
-699 GLDSKLVGDIDSVN
+699 LID
-713 IHGQAFKADT
+713 A
-723 IVNNTGTTLDLT
+723 
-735 AAGFL
+735 
-740 NIYGGDTD
+740 
-748 AGVSNIQLDKQG
+748 VS
-760 INHIELKTEPGNPAD
+760 
-775 PTDYARVAIN
+775 
-785 AGTNEG
+785 
-791 DVRIGTP
+791 
-798 TSTRNQVVEVYNA
+798 
-811 TVYGTLVGTIEGSIV
+811 
-826 GDVKGSIVAD
+826 
-836 DSTVIVDGVAGK
+836 
-848 VLGPIS
+848 S
-854 TIVGDMESITG
+854 TI
-865 PGAISIDTLS
+865 PA
-875 TEITTTGADAFSIA
+875 A
-889 DGTIGQMKHIVLL
+889 VL
-902 AHGGDATIEP
+902 
-912 DTFANGTAVTLN
+912 NGTATIDIRGSVFGDDSSVVIDGATGTVTGKIAPN
-924 AANDC
+924 SAAPSSETEVAEVGEIRVDDSY
-929 VTLLYTTNG
+929 VYVRKSTG
-938 WMIIAGQSFD
+938 WGKIAIGGWV
-948 LNP
+948 

>member
-39 GGEQKTITNTTQA
+39 GGEQKTITNATQA

-159 EVHVAETLA
+159 EVHVAETLDS
-168 TAGNEDNGLY
+168 AGNEDNGLY

-266 ITVSSATGNVTFT
+266 ITVSSATGNVTIT

-296 TGRTPGEGVTVSSTT
+296 AGRTAGEGITVSSIT

-362 SLAADSTA
+362 SIAADSTA

-381 GITLDSPND
+381 GITLTSIED

-396 DSKIDITG
+396 DPKIDITG

-428 TSLRTSESKIA
+428 TSLRTSEFKIA
-439 LGEDA
+439 LGKSTGETNQGNLAVAIGYEAGQENQGANSVAIGANSGETNQGGDAVAVGIDAGGTSQGDFSIAVGYYA
-444 GQTSQGTASIAI
+444 GQTSQGQNSIAI
-456 GSGAGQT
+456 GWEAGKTSQGTTATAVGNSAGVTNQGQNATAIGAGAGVT
-463 TQGYS
+463 NQG
-468 SVAMGDSAGQTTQ
+468 Q
-481 GNNAVALGRRAQ
+481 NAL
-493 FTGGGDG
+493 
-500 AVGIGYN
+500 
-507 AGYTGQG
+507 
-514 ANAVAI
+514 AI
-520 GYDAGRTNQ
+520 GVGAGTTSQ
-529 ATNSIVINATG
+529 AANSIAINATSG
-540 VALENT
+540 VLENT
-546 TVSSLVIKTIRN
+546 TASSLVIKPIRSVVGTTMLMYN
-558 AESNTLLTYD
+558 A
-568 DTTGEVTYTD
+568 TTGEVSHT
-578 AITTLAA
+578 
-585 NIDQTTVNIGAT
+585 
-597 TATAINIGNSG
+597 G
-608 STTTIDGTVSFSTA
+608 S
-622 LVANNIT
+622 
-629 ADDSIQ
+629 
-635 ITTAVGAN
+635 
-643 NGITLNP
+643 
-650 QGTDTSVNITA
+650 
-661 DALRL
+661 
-666 FGTPV
+666 PV
-671 TDNIKAVGGLEG
+671 TDIK
-683 DLTGSVFGD
+683 GSVFGD
-692 DSAMLVN
+692 DS
-699 GLDSKLVGDIDSVN
+699 
-713 IHGQAFKADT
+713 
-723 IVNNTGTTLDLT
+723 TLL
-735 AAGFL
+735 
-740 NIYGGDTD
+740 
-748 AGVSNIQLDKQG
+748 
-760 INHIELKTEPGNPAD
+760 
-775 PTDYARVAIN
+775 
-785 AGTNEG
+785 
-791 DVRIGTP
+791 
-798 TSTRNQVVEVYNA
+798 
-811 TVYGTLVGTIEGSIV
+811 
-826 GDVKGSIVAD
+826 
-836 DSTVIVDGVAGK
+836 VDGVS
-848 VLGPIS
+848 S
-854 TIVGDMESITG
+854 TI
-865 PGAISIDTLS
+865 PA
-875 TEITTTGADAFSIA
+875 A
-889 DGTIGQMKHIVLL
+889 VL
-902 AHGGDATIEP
+902 
-912 DTFANGTAVTLN
+912 NGTATIDIRGSVFGDDSSVVIDGATGTVTGKIAPN
-924 AANDC
+924 SAAPSSESEVAEVGEIRVDDSY
-929 VTLLYTTNG
+929 VYVRKSTG
-938 WMIIAGQSFD
+938 WGKIAIGGWV
-948 LNP
+948 

>member
-39 GGEQKTITNTTQA
+39 GGEQKTITNATQA

-58 TSTAHGLTDGQR
+58 TSTAHGLIDGQR

-119 GGKTQ
+119 GGNTQ

-159 EVHVAETLA
+159 EVHIAETLA
-168 TAGNEDNGLY
+168 SAGNEDNGLY

-266 ITVSSATGNVTFT
+266 ITVSSATGNVTIT

-296 TGRTPGEGVTVSSTT
+296 AGRTAGEGITVSSIT

-362 SLAADSTA
+362 SIAADSTA

-381 GITLDSPND
+381 GITLTSIED

-396 DSKIDITG
+396 DPKIDITG

-428 TSLRTSESKIA
+428 TSLRTSELKIA
-439 LGEDA
+439 LGKSTGETNQGSLAVAIGYEAGQENQGANSVAIGVNSGETNQGGDAVAVGIDAGGTSQGDFSIAVGYYA
-444 GQTSQGTASIAI
+444 GQTSQGQNSIAI
-456 GSGAGQT
+456 GWEAGKTSQGTTATAVGNSAGVTNQGQNATAIGAGAGVT
-463 TQGYS
+463 NQG
-468 SVAMGDSAGQTTQ
+468 Q
-481 GNNAVALGRRAQ
+481 NAL
-493 FTGGGDG
+493 
-500 AVGIGYN
+500 
-507 AGYTGQG
+507 
-514 ANAVAI
+514 AI
-520 GYDAGRTNQ
+520 GVGAGTTSQ
-529 ATNSIVINATG
+529 AANSIAINATSG
-540 VALENT
+540 VLENT
-546 TVSSLVIKTIRN
+546 TASSLVIKPIRSVVGTTMLMYN
-558 AESNTLLTYD
+558 AA
-568 DTTGEVTYTD
+568 TGEVSHT
-578 AITTLAA
+578 
-585 NIDQTTVNIGAT
+585 
-597 TATAINIGNSG
+597 G
-608 STTTIDGTVSFSTA
+608 S
-622 LVANNIT
+622 
-629 ADDSIQ
+629 
-635 ITTAVGAN
+635 
-643 NGITLNP
+643 
-650 QGTDTSVNITA
+650 
-661 DALRL
+661 
-666 FGTPV
+666 PV
-671 TDNIKAVGGLEG
+671 TDIK
-683 DLTGSVFGD
+683 GSVFGD
-692 DSAMLVN
+692 DS
-699 GLDSKLVGDIDSVN
+699 
-713 IHGQAFKADT
+713 
-723 IVNNTGTTLDLT
+723 TLL
-735 AAGFL
+735 
-740 NIYGGDTD
+740 
-748 AGVSNIQLDKQG
+748 
-760 INHIELKTEPGNPAD
+760 
-775 PTDYARVAIN
+775 
-785 AGTNEG
+785 
-791 DVRIGTP
+791 
-798 TSTRNQVVEVYNA
+798 
-811 TVYGTLVGTIEGSIV
+811 
-826 GDVKGSIVAD
+826 
-836 DSTVIVDGVAGK
+836 VDGVS
-848 VLGPIS
+848 S
-854 TIVGDMESITG
+854 TI
-865 PGAISIDTLS
+865 PA
-875 TEITTTGADAFSIA
+875 A
-889 DGTIGQMKHIVLL
+889 VL
-902 AHGGDATIEP
+902 
-912 DTFANGTAVTLN
+912 NGTATIDIRGSVFGDDSSVVIDGATGTVTGKIAPN
-924 AANDC
+924 SAAPGSETEAAEVGEIRVDDNY
-929 VTLLYTTNG
+929 VYVRKSTG
-938 WMIIAGQSFD
+938 WGRIAIGGWV
-948 LNP
+948 

>member
-1 MAYNTNI
+1 MAYNSNI
-8 TPGNPPLLWDKF
+8 QPGNPPLLWDKF
-20 KSALDE
+20 KSALDDI
-26 VNANFVTIGATLA
+26 NANFVTIGATLA
-39 GGEQKTITNTTQA
+39 GGEQKTITNATQA

-119 GGKTQ
+119 GGNTQ

-159 EVHVAETLA
+159 EVHIAETLA
-168 TAGNEDNGLY
+168 SAGNEDNGLY

-266 ITVSSATGNVTFT
+266 ITVSSATGNVTIT

-296 TGRTPGEGVTVSSTT
+296 AGRTAGEGITVSSIT

-362 SLAADSTA
+362 SIAADSTA

-381 GITLDSPND
+381 GITLTSIED

-396 DSKIDITG
+396 DPKIDITG

-428 TSLRTSESKIA
+428 TSLRTSELKIA
-439 LGEDA
+439 LGKSTGETNQGSLAVAIGYEAGQENQGANSVAIGVNSGETNQGGDAVAVGIDAGGTSQGDFSIAVGYYA
-444 GQTSQGTASIAI
+444 GQTSQGQNSIAI
-456 GSGAGQT
+456 GWEAGKTSQGTTATAVGNSAGVTNQGQNATAIGAGAGVT
-463 TQGYS
+463 NQG
-468 SVAMGDSAGQTTQ
+468 Q
-481 GNNAVALGRRAQ
+481 NAL
-493 FTGGGDG
+493 
-500 AVGIGYN
+500 
-507 AGYTGQG
+507 
-514 ANAVAI
+514 AI
-520 GYDAGRTNQ
+520 GVGAGTTSQ
-529 ATNSIVINATG
+529 AANSIAINATSG
-540 VALENT
+540 VLENT
-546 TVSSLVIKTIRN
+546 TASSLVIKPIRSVVGTTMLMYN
-558 AESNTLLTYD
+558 AA
-568 DTTGEVTYTD
+568 TGEVSHT
-578 AITTLAA
+578 
-585 NIDQTTVNIGAT
+585 
-597 TATAINIGNSG
+597 G
-608 STTTIDGTVSFSTA
+608 S
-622 LVANNIT
+622 
-629 ADDSIQ
+629 
-635 ITTAVGAN
+635 
-643 NGITLNP
+643 
-650 QGTDTSVNITA
+650 
-661 DALRL
+661 
-666 FGTPV
+666 PV
-671 TDNIKAVGGLEG
+671 TDIK
-683 DLTGSVFGD
+683 GSVFGD
-692 DSAMLVN
+692 DS
-699 GLDSKLVGDIDSVN
+699 
-713 IHGQAFKADT
+713 
-723 IVNNTGTTLDLT
+723 TLL
-735 AAGFL
+735 
-740 NIYGGDTD
+740 
-748 AGVSNIQLDKQG
+748 
-760 INHIELKTEPGNPAD
+760 
-775 PTDYARVAIN
+775 
-785 AGTNEG
+785 
-791 DVRIGTP
+791 
-798 TSTRNQVVEVYNA
+798 
-811 TVYGTLVGTIEGSIV
+811 
-826 GDVKGSIVAD
+826 
-836 DSTVIVDGVAGK
+836 VDGVS
-848 VLGPIS
+848 S
-854 TIVGDMESITG
+854 TI
-865 PGAISIDTLS
+865 PA
-875 TEITTTGADAFSIA
+875 A
-889 DGTIGQMKHIVLL
+889 VL
-902 AHGGDATIEP
+902 
-912 DTFANGTAVTLN
+912 NGTATIDIRGSVFGDDSSVVIDGATGTVTGKIAPN
-924 AANDC
+924 SAAPGSETEAAEVGEIRVDDNY
-929 VTLLYTTNG
+929 VYVRKSTG
-938 WMIIAGQSFD
+938 WGRIAIGGWV
-948 LNP
+948 

>member
-39 GGEQKTITNTTQA
+39 GGEQKTITNATQA

-119 GGKTQ
+119 GGNTQ

-159 EVHVAETLA
+159 EVHVAETLDS
-168 TAGNEDNGLY
+168 AGNEDNGLY

-266 ITVSSATGNVTFT
+266 ITVSSATGNVTIT

-296 TGRTPGEGVTVSSTT
+296 AGRTAGEGITVSSIT

-362 SLAADSTA
+362 SIAADSTA

-381 GITLDSPND
+381 GITLTSIED

-396 DSKIDITG
+396 DPKIDITG

-428 TSLRTSESKIA
+428 TSLRTSEFKIA
-439 LGEDA
+439 LGKSTGETNQGNLAVAIGYEAGQENQGANSVAIGANSGETNQGGDAVAVGIDAGGTSQGDFSIAVGYYA
-444 GQTSQGTASIAI
+444 GQTSQGQNSIAI
-456 GSGAGQT
+456 GWEAGKTSQGTTATAVGNSAGVTNQGQNATAIGAGAGVT
-463 TQGYS
+463 NQG
-468 SVAMGDSAGQTTQ
+468 Q
-481 GNNAVALGRRAQ
+481 NAL
-493 FTGGGDG
+493 
-500 AVGIGYN
+500 
-507 AGYTGQG
+507 
-514 ANAVAI
+514 AI
-520 GYDAGRTNQ
+520 GVGAGTTSQ
-529 ATNSIVINATG
+529 AANSIAINATSG
-540 VALENT
+540 VLENT
-546 TVSSLVIKTIRN
+546 TASSLVIKPIRSVVGTTMLMYN
-558 AESNTLLTYD
+558 A
-568 DTTGEVTYTD
+568 TTGEVSHT
-578 AITTLAA
+578 
-585 NIDQTTVNIGAT
+585 
-597 TATAINIGNSG
+597 G
-608 STTTIDGTVSFSTA
+608 S
-622 LVANNIT
+622 
-629 ADDSIQ
+629 
-635 ITTAVGAN
+635 
-643 NGITLNP
+643 
-650 QGTDTSVNITA
+650 
-661 DALRL
+661 
-666 FGTPV
+666 PV
-671 TDNIKAVGGLEG
+671 TDIK
-683 DLTGSVFGD
+683 GSVFGD
-692 DSAMLVN
+692 DS
-699 GLDSKLVGDIDSVN
+699 
-713 IHGQAFKADT
+713 
-723 IVNNTGTTLDLT
+723 TLL
-735 AAGFL
+735 
-740 NIYGGDTD
+740 
-748 AGVSNIQLDKQG
+748 
-760 INHIELKTEPGNPAD
+760 
-775 PTDYARVAIN
+775 
-785 AGTNEG
+785 
-791 DVRIGTP
+791 
-798 TSTRNQVVEVYNA
+798 
-811 TVYGTLVGTIEGSIV
+811 
-826 GDVKGSIVAD
+826 
-836 DSTVIVDGVAGK
+836 VDGVS
-848 VLGPIS
+848 S
-854 TIVGDMESITG
+854 TI
-865 PGAISIDTLS
+865 PA
-875 TEITTTGADAFSIA
+875 A
-889 DGTIGQMKHIVLL
+889 VL
-902 AHGGDATIEP
+902 
-912 DTFANGTAVTLN
+912 NGTATIDIRGSVFGDDSSVVIDGATGTVTGKIAPN
-924 AANDC
+924 SAAPSSETEAAEVGEIRVDDNY
-929 VTLLYTTNG
+929 VYVRKSTG
-938 WMIIAGQSFD
+938 WGKIAIGGWV
-948 LNP
+948 

>member
-39 GGEQKTITNTTQA
+39 GGEQKTITNATQA

-104 ISSAVNGTGFTAYAS
+104 ISSAVNGAGFTAYAS

-159 EVHVAETLA
+159 EVHVAETLDS
-168 TAGNEDNGLY
+168 AGNEDNGLY

-266 ITVSSATGNVTFT
+266 ITVSSATGNVTIT

-296 TGRTPGEGVTVSSTT
+296 AGRTAGEGITVSSIT

-362 SLAADSTA
+362 SIAADSTA
-370 DILTFE
+370 DILRFE

-396 DSKIDITG
+396 NPTIDIIG
-404 SVFADDSGLLVDGV
+404 SVFADDSTLLVDAVNNIIPSSVISGT
-418 EGKIVGAVDT
+418 EATNWNTAYGWGDHSTENYIVD
-428 TSLRTSESKIA
+428 
-439 LGEDA
+439 
-444 GQTSQGTASIAI
+444 GTA
-456 GSGAGQT
+456 
-463 TQGYS
+463 
-468 SVAMGDSAGQTTQ
+468 
-481 GNNAVALGRRAQ
+481 
-493 FTGGGDG
+493 
-500 AVGIGYN
+500 
-507 AGYTGQG
+507 
-514 ANAVAI
+514 
-520 GYDAGRTNQ
+520 
-529 ATNSIVINATG
+529 
-540 VALENT
+540 
-546 TVSSLVIKTIRN
+546 
-558 AESNTLLTYD
+558 
-568 DTTGEVTYTD
+568 D
-578 AITTLAA
+578 AITATMVAEDVITTRELADG
-585 NIDQTTVNIGAT
+585 NSYNGTFSGGI
-597 TATAINIGNSG
+597 TAT
-608 STTTIDGTVSFSTA
+608 GT
-622 LVANNIT
+622 LV
-629 ADDSIQ
+629 
-635 ITTAVGAN
+635 
-643 NGITLNP
+643 
-650 QGTDTSVNITA
+650 
-661 DALRL
+661 
-666 FGTPV
+666 
-671 TDNIKAVGGLEG
+671 G
-683 DLTGSVFGD
+683 DLTGSVFSDDSTLLVDGVSSTIPAAVLNGTATIDIRGSVFGD
-692 DSAMLVN
+692 DSSV
-699 GLDSKLVGDIDSVN
+699 VID
-713 IHGQAFKADT
+713 GA
-723 IVNNTGTTLDLT
+723 TGTVTGKIAPNS
-735 AAGFL
+735 AAPSSETEAAEVGEIRVDD
-740 NIYGGDTD
+740 NYVYVRKSTGWGKIAIGGW
-748 AGVSNIQLDKQG
+748 V
-760 INHIELKTEPGNPAD
+760 
-775 PTDYARVAIN
+775 
-785 AGTNEG
+785 
-791 DVRIGTP
+791 
-798 TSTRNQVVEVYNA
+798 
-811 TVYGTLVGTIEGSIV
+811 
-826 GDVKGSIVAD
+826 
-836 DSTVIVDGVAGK
+836 
-848 VLGPIS
+848 
-854 TIVGDMESITG
+854 
-865 PGAISIDTLS
+865 
-875 TEITTTGADAFSIA
+875 
-889 DGTIGQMKHIVLL
+889 
-902 AHGGDATIEP
+902 
-912 DTFANGTAVTLN
+912 
-924 AANDC
+924 
-929 VTLLYTTNG
+929 
-938 WMIIAGQSFD
+938 
-948 LNP
+948 

>member
-39 GGEQKTITNTTQA
+39 GGEQKTITNATQA

-92 TSNTFALYTDAG
+92 TGNTFALYTDAG
-104 ISSAVNGTGFTAYAS
+104 ISSAVNGTAFTAYSS

-131 LNLEALTTSVKPADD
+131 LNLEALTTSVKPAADSV
-146 AQKVLGDATHKWK
+146 KVLGDATHKWK
-159 EVHVAETLA
+159 EVHVAETLSS
-168 TAGNEDNGLY
+168 AGNEDNGLY

-266 ITVSSATGNVTFT
+266 ITVSSATGNVTIT

-290 NIPGRA
+290 NIPSRA
-296 TGRTPGEGVTVSSTT
+296 TGRTPGEGISVSATT

-333 TDPAT
+333 TDGAT
-338 GVVTVSNGAPA
+338 GITTVSNGAPA

-390 KITIAV
+390 KITIAF
-396 DSKIDITG
+396 DPKIDITG

-439 LGEDA
+439 LGSSAGETNQGSDAIAIGEQA
-444 GQTSQGTASIAI
+444 GQTNQGEDAVAIGDEAGQNNQGANAIAIGYQAGEESQVGNAIAIGNQAGEASQGSAAIAIGYRAGELTQLGGSVAIGYQAGYNSQAEEAVAIGHQAGETNQSASSIAI
-456 GSGAGQT
+456 GDEAGQ
-463 TQGYS
+463 S
-468 SVAMGDSAGQTTQ
+468 
-481 GNNAVALGRRAQ
+481 
-493 FTGGGDG
+493 
-500 AVGIGYN
+500 
-507 AGYTGQG
+507 GQG
-514 ANAVAI
+514 GNAIAI
-520 GYDAGRTNQ
+520 GERAGHLNQ
-529 ATNSIVINATG
+529 HANTIVINAQTETE
-540 VALENT
+540 LNT
-546 TVSSLVIKTIRN
+546 TQTGEFIVKPVRN
-558 AESNTLLTYD
+558 AVGTTMLMYNA
-568 DTTGEVTYTD
+568 TTGEVSYT
-578 AITTLAA
+578 
-585 NIDQTTVNIGAT
+585 
-597 TATAINIGNSG
+597 G
-608 STTTIDGTVSFSTA
+608 S
-622 LVANNIT
+622 
-629 ADDSIQ
+629 
-635 ITTAVGAN
+635 
-643 NGITLNP
+643 
-650 QGTDTSVNITA
+650 
-661 DALRL
+661 
-666 FGTPV
+666 PV
-671 TDNIKAVGGLEG
+671 TDIK
-683 DLTGSVFGD
+683 GSVFGD
-692 DSAMLVN
+692 DSTL
-699 GLDSKLVGDIDSVN
+699 LID
-713 IHGQAFKADT
+713 A
-723 IVNNTGTTLDLT
+723 
-735 AAGFL
+735 
-740 NIYGGDTD
+740 
-748 AGVSNIQLDKQG
+748 VS
-760 INHIELKTEPGNPAD
+760 
-775 PTDYARVAIN
+775 
-785 AGTNEG
+785 
-791 DVRIGTP
+791 
-798 TSTRNQVVEVYNA
+798 
-811 TVYGTLVGTIEGSIV
+811 
-826 GDVKGSIVAD
+826 
-836 DSTVIVDGVAGK
+836 
-848 VLGPIS
+848 S
-854 TIVGDMESITG
+854 TI
-865 PGAISIDTLS
+865 PA
-875 TEITTTGADAFSIA
+875 A
-889 DGTIGQMKHIVLL
+889 VL
-902 AHGGDATIEP
+902 
-912 DTFANGTAVTLN
+912 NGTATIDIRGSVFGDDSSVVIDGATGTVTGKIAPN
-924 AANDC
+924 SAAPSSESEVAEVGEIRVDDSY
-929 VTLLYTTNG
+929 VYVRKSTG
-938 WMIIAGQSFD
+938 WGKIAIGGWV
-948 LNP
+948 

>member
-39 GGEQKTITNTTQA
+39 GGEQKTITNATQA

-159 EVHVAETLA
+159 EVHVAETLDS
-168 TAGNEDNGLY
+168 AGNEDNGLY

-266 ITVSSATGNVTFT
+266 ITVSSATGNVTIT

-296 TGRTPGEGVTVSSTT
+296 AGRTAGEGITVSSIT

-362 SLAADSTA
+362 SIAADSTA
-370 DILTFE
+370 DILRFE

-439 LGEDA
+439 LGLSAGETNQGSDAIAIGEQA
-444 GQTSQGTASIAI
+444 GQTNQGEDAVAIGDEAGQNNQGAKAIAIGYQAGEENQVGNAIAIGNQAGETTQGSGAIAIGYRAGELTQLGGSVAIGYQAGYNSQAEEAVAIGHQAGETNQAASSIAI
-456 GSGAGQT
+456 GDEAGQ
-463 TQGYS
+463 S
-468 SVAMGDSAGQTTQ
+468 
-481 GNNAVALGRRAQ
+481 
-493 FTGGGDG
+493 
-500 AVGIGYN
+500 
-507 AGYTGQG
+507 GQG
-514 ANAVAI
+514 GNAIAI
-520 GYDAGRTNQ
+520 GERAGHLNQ
-529 ATNSIVINATG
+529 HANTIVINAQTETE
-540 VALENT
+540 LNT
-546 TVSSLVIKTIRN
+546 TQTGEFIVKPVRN
-558 AESNTLLTYD
+558 AVGTTMLMYNA
-568 DTTGEVTYTD
+568 TTGEVSYT
-578 AITTLAA
+578 
-585 NIDQTTVNIGAT
+585 
-597 TATAINIGNSG
+597 G
-608 STTTIDGTVSFSTA
+608 S
-622 LVANNIT
+622 
-629 ADDSIQ
+629 
-635 ITTAVGAN
+635 
-643 NGITLNP
+643 
-650 QGTDTSVNITA
+650 
-661 DALRL
+661 
-666 FGTPV
+666 PV
-671 TDNIKAVGGLEG
+671 TDIK
-683 DLTGSVFGD
+683 GSVFGD
-692 DSAMLVN
+692 DS
-699 GLDSKLVGDIDSVN
+699 
-713 IHGQAFKADT
+713 
-723 IVNNTGTTLDLT
+723 TLL
-735 AAGFL
+735 
-740 NIYGGDTD
+740 
-748 AGVSNIQLDKQG
+748 
-760 INHIELKTEPGNPAD
+760 
-775 PTDYARVAIN
+775 
-785 AGTNEG
+785 
-791 DVRIGTP
+791 
-798 TSTRNQVVEVYNA
+798 
-811 TVYGTLVGTIEGSIV
+811 
-826 GDVKGSIVAD
+826 
-836 DSTVIVDGVAGK
+836 VDGVS
-848 VLGPIS
+848 S
-854 TIVGDMESITG
+854 TI
-865 PGAISIDTLS
+865 PA
-875 TEITTTGADAFSIA
+875 A
-889 DGTIGQMKHIVLL
+889 VL
-902 AHGGDATIEP
+902 
-912 DTFANGTAVTLN
+912 NGTATIDIRGSVFGDDSSVVIDGATGTVTGKIAPN
-924 AANDC
+924 SAAPSSETEAAEVGEIRVDDNY
-929 VTLLYTTNG
+929 VYVRKSTG
-938 WMIIAGQSFD
+938 WGRIAIGGWV
-948 LNP
+948 